1 MWERTVMCKHSDL
14 DVRNRAEASMAT
26 VCGVFLCCVSSEA
39 KLSEKTAMQVV
50 PFEPSLQV
58 AVHVEKVKRVAK
70 E

>member
-1 MWERTVMCKHSDL
+1 MCAAGQRL
-14 DVRNRAEASMAT
+14 T
-26 VCGVFLCCVSSEA
+26 WPLYVFFFLYCDSSEA

-58 AVHVEKVKRVAK
+58 AVHVEKVKSVTK

>member
-1 MWERTVMCKHSDL
+1 MFF
-14 DVRNRAEASMAT
+14 
-26 VCGVFLCCVSSEA
+26 FLGGCVSSEA

-58 AVHVEKVKRVAK
+58 AAHVEKVKRVAK